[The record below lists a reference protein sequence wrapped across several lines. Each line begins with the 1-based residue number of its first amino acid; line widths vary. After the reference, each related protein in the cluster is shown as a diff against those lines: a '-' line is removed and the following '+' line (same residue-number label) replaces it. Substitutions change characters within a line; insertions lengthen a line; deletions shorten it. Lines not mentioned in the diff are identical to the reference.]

1 MAVHGDISG
10 GERTGWKIV
19 ERTGGNTDV
28 LFIFF
33 KHFFILEVIIT
44 DVNSELHSFVWMAEV
59 EAATWHGLKS

>member
-44 DVNSELHSFVWMAEV
+44 EVHCELHRLIRVSEV
-59 EAATWHGLKS
+59 KAGAR